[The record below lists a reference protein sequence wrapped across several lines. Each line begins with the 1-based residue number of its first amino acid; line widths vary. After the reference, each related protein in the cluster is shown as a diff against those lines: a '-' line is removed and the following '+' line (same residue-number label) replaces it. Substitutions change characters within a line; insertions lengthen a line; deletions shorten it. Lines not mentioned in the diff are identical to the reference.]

1 MDKMKN
7 ANTIWYE
14 ADVIAILE
22 ENGIEPTEENINKVI
37 TSEFISGFRSLLIER
52 GNEVIEQQ
60 VSEVF
65 EL

>member
-22 ENGIEPTEENINKVI
+22 GNGIEPTEENINKVI
-37 TSEFISGFRSLLIER
+37 TSGVISGFRSLLIER
-52 GNEVIEQQ
+52 GNEIIEQQ

-65 EL
+65 K

>member
-1 MDKMKN
+1 MDRMKN

-22 ENGIEPTEENINKVI
+22 RNGIEPTEENINKVI

>member
-22 ENGIEPTEENINKVI
+22 RNGIEPTEENINKVI
-37 TSEFISGFRSLLIER
+37 TPGFINGFRNLIIER
-52 GNEVIEQQ
+52 VNEIIEQ
-60 VSEVF
+60 
-65 EL
+65 

>member
-22 ENGIEPTEENINKVI
+22 GNGIEPTEENINRLLLQ
-37 TSEFISGFRSLLIER
+37 SFISGFRSLLIER
-52 GNEVIEQQ
+52 VNEVIEQQ

>member
-22 ENGIEPTEENINKVI
+22 RNGIEPTEENINKVI
-37 TSEFISGFRSLLIER
+37 TSEFISGFRSSLIER